1 MTSPSKRKND
11 VLLRRATEADIFKIS
26 ELYFEVYN
34 GTYPDPV
41 VTNLK
46 LLKNFISDPQNYWL
60 VGEKDDQLVASL
72 IYEYDPQH
80 KIAKAFGAVVST
92 KVRHGGIA
100 EALMW
105 FALELINDDTQ
116 NGLEVT
122 YATTRTVHAV
132 AQLLTNK
139 LDFKKL
145 GIFPNVHRTTD
156 YETHCL
162 ASRFSPQALAKR
174 YSQFKLHPKI
184 LPLYKLAQSELNLPD
199 IEIAPLKASIPFDLV
214 HHFHLEVISAPGFV
228 LERFLKVKQEG
239 KLDNSFFPFHT
250 PNVLITSP
258 DQSTEAFLY
267 VNDLDRHCVIIGIN
281 AEHTYHHNH
290 MSLLHQIVD
299 LLRTMNVR
307 YIETIVRAD
316 KTIDIDNVIKAKFIP
331 CAYFPA
337 FQLTIDEK
345 GEARHDF
352 VVFSRSFEVFD
363 FSNIQLDGIYK
374 EFLTLYFEMW
384 KEISLN
390 PNLIPENNTDKKE
403 EKE

>member
-1 MTSPSKRKND
+1 MGTLSKRKND
-11 VLLRRATEADIFKIS
+11 VLLRRATEEDIFKIS

-34 GTYPDPV
+34 GTYPDPIIS
-41 VTNLK
+41 NLK
-46 LLKNFISDPQNYWL
+46 LMKNFISNMDNYWM
-60 VGEKDDQLVASL
+60 VGEKDNQLVASL

-92 KVRHGGIA
+92 KVRKAGIA

-105 FALELINDDTQ
+105 FALELINEDTK
-116 NGLEVT
+116 NGLELT
-122 YATTRTVHAV
+122 YATTRTVHPV

-162 ASRFSPQALAKR
+162 ASRFSERALENRFKD
-174 YSQFKLHPKI
+174 FKLHPKI
-184 LPLYKLAQSELNLPD
+184 MPLFKLAQQELALPD
-199 IEIAPLKASIPFDLV
+199 LEEAFLKENMPFELL
-214 HHFHLEVISAPGFV
+214 HNFKLEVINAPSFV

-239 KLDNSFFPFHT
+239 KLDNSIFPFHT

-258 DQSTEAFLY
+258 DQSTEAFLFINE
-267 VNDLDRHCVIIGIN
+267 VDRHCVIIGIN
-281 AEHTYHHNH
+281 SDQTFQHNH
-290 MSLLHQIVD
+290 LSLLKQIVD
-299 LLRTMNVR
+299 LLRSMNVR

-316 KTIDIDNVIKAKFIP
+316 KTNEIENVLKAKFIP

-337 FQLTIDEK
+337 FQLTSNDK
-345 GEARHDF
+345 GEVRHDF
-352 VVFSRSFEVFD
+352 VVFSRSFEIFD
-363 FSNIQLDGIYK
+363 FSNIQLEGIYK
-374 EFLTLYFEMW
+374 EFLILYFEMW

-390 PNLIPENNTDKKE
+390 PKLIPERK
-403 EKE
+403 

>member
-1 MTSPSKRKND
+1 MGTLSKRKND
-11 VLLRRATEADIFKIS
+11 VLLRRATEEDIFKIS

-34 GTYPDPV
+34 GTYPDPIIS
-41 VTNLK
+41 NLK
-46 LLKNFISDPQNYWL
+46 LMKNFISNMDNYWM
-60 VGEKDDQLVASL
+60 VGEKDNQLVASL

-92 KVRHGGIA
+92 KVRKGGIA

-105 FALELINDDTQ
+105 FALELINEDTK
-116 NGLEVT
+116 NGLELT
-122 YATTRTVHAV
+122 YATTRTVHPV

-162 ASRFSPQALAKR
+162 ASRFSEKAIANRFKD
-174 YSQFKLHPKI
+174 FKLHPKI
-184 LPLYKLAQSELNLPD
+184 MPLFKLAQQELELPD
-199 IEIAPLKASIPFDLV
+199 IEVAHLKESMPFELL
-214 HHFHLEVISAPGFV
+214 HNFKLEVINAPSFV
-228 LERFLKVKQEG
+228 LERFQKVKQEG

-258 DQSTEAFLY
+258 DQSTEAFLFINE
-267 VNDLDRHCVIIGIN
+267 VDRHCVIIGIN
-281 AEHTYHHNH
+281 TDPTFQHNH
-290 MSLLHQIVD
+290 LSLLKQIVD
-299 LLRTMNVR
+299 LLRSMNVR

-316 KTIDIDNVIKAKFIP
+316 KTNEIENVLKAKFIP

-337 FQLTIDEK
+337 FQLTTSDK
-345 GEARHDF
+345 GEVRHDF
-352 VVFSRSFEVFD
+352 VVFSRSFEIFD
-363 FSNIQLDGIYK
+363 FSNIQLEGIYK
-374 EFLTLYFEMW
+374 EFLILYFEMW

-390 PNLIPENNTDKKE
+390 PKLIPERK
-403 EKE
+403 

>member
-1 MTSPSKRKND
+1 MGTPSKRKND
-11 VLLRRATEADIFKIS
+11 VLLRRATEEDIFKIS

-34 GTYPDPV
+34 GTYPDPII
-41 VTNLK
+41 TNLK
-46 LLKNFISDPQNYWL
+46 LMKNFISNMDNYWM
-60 VGEKDDQLVASL
+60 VGEKDNQLVASL

-92 KVRHGGIA
+92 KVRKAGIA

-105 FALELINDDTQ
+105 FALELINEDTK
-116 NGLEVT
+116 NGLELT
-122 YATTRTVHAV
+122 YATTRTVHPV

-162 ASRFSPQALAKR
+162 ASRFSDKAIANRFKD
-174 YSQFKLHPKI
+174 FKLHPKI
-184 LPLYKLAQSELNLPD
+184 MPLFKLAQQELELPD
-199 IEIAPLKASIPFDLV
+199 LEEAQLKESLPFELL
-214 HHFHLEVISAPGFV
+214 HNFKLEVINAPSFV
-228 LERFLKVKQEG
+228 LERFQKVKLEG

-258 DQSTEAFLY
+258 DQSTEAFLFINE
-267 VNDLDRHCVIIGIN
+267 VDRHCVIIGIN
-281 AEHTYHHNH
+281 ADPTFQHNH
-290 MSLLHQIVD
+290 LSLLKQIVD
-299 LLRTMNVR
+299 LLRSMNVR

-316 KTIDIDNVIKAKFIP
+316 KMNEIENVLKAKFIP

-337 FQLTIDEK
+337 FQLTASDK
-345 GEARHDF
+345 GEVRHDF
-352 VVFSRSFEVFD
+352 VVFSRSFEIFD
-363 FSNIQLDGIYK
+363 FSNIQLEGIYK
-374 EFLTLYFEMW
+374 EFLILYFEMW

-390 PNLIPENNTDKKE
+390 PKLIPEQK
-403 EKE
+403 

>member
-1 MTSPSKRKND
+1 MGTLSKRKND
-11 VLLRRATEADIFKIS
+11 VLLRRATEEDIFKIS

-34 GTYPDPV
+34 GTYPDPIIS
-41 VTNLK
+41 NLK
-46 LLKNFISDPQNYWL
+46 LMKNFISNMDNYWM
-60 VGEKDDQLVASL
+60 VGEKDNQLVASL

-92 KVRHGGIA
+92 KVRKAGIA

-105 FALELINDDTQ
+105 FALELINEDTK
-116 NGLEVT
+116 NGLELT
-122 YATTRTVHAV
+122 YATTRTVHPV

-162 ASRFSPQALAKR
+162 ASRFSERALENRFKD
-174 YSQFKLHPKI
+174 FKLHPKI
-184 LPLYKLAQSELNLPD
+184 MPLFKLAQQELALPD
-199 IEIAPLKASIPFDLV
+199 LEEAFLKENMPFELL
-214 HHFHLEVISAPGFV
+214 HNFKLEVINAPSFV

-258 DQSTEAFLY
+258 DQSTEAFLFINE
-267 VNDLDRHCVIIGIN
+267 VDRHCVIIGIN
-281 AEHTYHHNH
+281 SDQTFQHNH
-290 MSLLHQIVD
+290 LSLLKQIVD
-299 LLRTMNVR
+299 LLRSMNVR

-316 KTIDIDNVIKAKFIP
+316 KTNEIENVLKAKFIP

-337 FQLTIDEK
+337 FQLTSNDK
-345 GEARHDF
+345 GEVRHDF
-352 VVFSRSFEVFD
+352 VVFSRSFEIFD
-363 FSNIQLDGIYK
+363 FSNIQLEGIYK
-374 EFLTLYFEMW
+374 EFLILYFEMW

-390 PNLIPENNTDKKE
+390 PKLIPERK
-403 EKE
+403 